1 MAREKVI
8 LQDFNVLLV
17 CTSKKWSTIER
28 RILFDGIFL
37 RDIGCNPVLLCLE
50 GSQLD
55 IESEKED
62 IEKIYLS
69 NHRFHFTYDVKFFAE
84 LYRLLSQNRF
94 DVVHC
99 YSLMSTWMTS
109 LILKRNKR
117 IPLLFTL
124 NQNIN
129 SIYHHF
135 VAKWLLKRVDY
146 VFTLS
151 DEIQD
156 FVGEA
161 FNIQSYKI
169 KNLGGGI
176 DLNSVQPSQAKPRV
190 IGCVINSMSELVRL
204 KGVVKIFRVLQNHSS
219 ERYEGVILNIFL
231 GPRIY
236 QKDRAKKVLTELD
249 YEFYEGDVFL
259 YQLENKMDEFRSIDL
274 LIGLAFDEPLNDFEI
289 MTLLNGRP
297 VLFPRTAMRQSLL
310 FKYRWIGESYF
321 ENDIREAR
329 SKLMKILDNY
339 PIYRNAL
346 NDYSDQIR
354 QTHGLDTYADTF
366 QFCYE
371 NAFVKRH
378 RLEAVKSIEG

>member
-321 ENDIREAR
+321 ENDNREAR

>member
-231 GPRIY
+231 GPWIY

-259 YQLENKMDEFRSIDL
+259 YQLENKMDEFRSIDP
-274 LIGLAFDEPLNDFEI
+274 GHVVQ
-289 MTLLNGRP
+289 G
-297 VLFPRTAMRQSLL
+297 QSRNRRSRHWSEYSL
-310 FKYRWIGESYF
+310 YF
-321 ENDIREAR
+321 GHK
-329 SKLMKILDNY
+329 S
-339 PIYRNAL
+339 
-346 NDYSDQIR
+346 
-354 QTHGLDTYADTF
+354 
-366 QFCYE
+366 
-371 NAFVKRH
+371 FV
-378 RLEAVKSIEG
+378 